1 MTSFKG
7 LTSGHDERGKFPEI
21 LHEMVD
27 LPGWE
32 ISTRQVVLWG
42 LLNGDLP

>member
-1 MTSFKG
+1 MKYVGG

-27 LPGWE
+27 LPG
-32 ISTRQVVLWG
+32 G
-42 LLNGDLP
+42 